1 MMIAVAGK
9 RDALIKVLLE
19 GTNSMPVCL
28 SHVIAKD
35 PNDAN
40 AVWITE
46 VWDSEQS
53 HRASLS
59 LPAVREAISR
69 GKPLIAGF
77 GDRVVAEPVG
87 GQGLKSSKTQ

>member
-40 AVWITE
+40 AI
-46 VWDSEQS
+46 
-53 HRASLS
+53 
-59 LPAVREAISR
+59 
-69 GKPLIAGF
+69 
-77 GDRVVAEPVG
+77 
-87 GQGLKSSKTQ
+87 